1 MLIAVPSSSRPLTQ
15 AVLHRVL
22 LLRAFLLITLVIFAS
37 IGAFAQKKAV
47 APAKPKASAARSSE
61 IGQTAVVVDETLA
74 VLRKMPSLFSE
85 SVHRMSRGRKV
96 LILGVTEADGVKF
109 YKVTV
114 PPKNFGWVQADAVFG
129 KFRGNDEERLARLVQ
144 ASDGF
149 EQIEIANEFFS
160 LYPDSKFKPS
170 ILLLY
175 GDLLEE
181 AAVTL
186 SKNATSRLSR
196 KEMAASGAPL
206 HSYYLN
212 FNMLDRYRKLGVIFV
227 FNSATKQ
234 FHYDGASWKEIVTK
248 FPTSAES
255 VEAQKR
261 LATLKVKMEKPVVK

>member
-1 MLIAVPSSSRPLTQ
+1 MKLPLFSTLI
-15 AVLHRVL
+15 
-22 LLRAFLLITLVIFAS
+22 IIFAL
-37 IGAFAQKKAV
+37 GGQGFAQKKTAV
-47 APAKPKASAARSSE
+47 PVKTKQTSTRSAE

-74 VLRKMPSLFSE
+74 VLRKLPSLFSE

-96 LILGVTEADGVKF
+96 TIQGVTEADGVKF

-129 KFRGNDEERLARLVQ
+129 KFRVSDEERLARFAQ
-144 ASDGF
+144 ASNGF
-149 EQIEIANEFFS
+149 DQIEIANEFFS

-170 ILLLY
+170 LLLLY

-212 FNMLDRYRKLGVIFV
+212 FNMLDRYRRLGVIFL
-227 FNSATKQ
+227 FNPAAKAY
-234 FHYDGASWKEIVTK
+234 HYDGASWKEIVSK
-248 FPTSAES
+248 FPTSAEA
-255 VEAQKR
+255 VEAKKR
-261 LATLKVKMEKPVVK
+261 MDTLKAKMEISATK